1 MPTFVMARHR
11 LLIVALVA
19 ILACLTAACTS
30 SRYEFE
36 SNKRLGVYLKVP
48 KDWQEVPQDALF
60 PLYEQSTK
68 QGSPEAYRILK
79 QVVWERA
86 WDSSAKPAVGHFVVG
101 SADAPVARV
110 MVRTLL
116 EEERAAM
123 STEYVANLA
132 VGSYSEKLKDFK
144 ELVRNPGTS
153 ELVSADFIP
162 LQDEQLAPDGY
173 FGVRQLF
180 EARNT
185 DDESLYAVAF
195 IGLVDVQRTRLY
207 TLTMH
212 CNRRCYLA
220 NEKLFSTVLDSFTVR
235 KPLT

>member
-1 MPTFVMARHR
+1 MARHR

-19 ILACLTAACTS
+19 VVASLATACS
-30 SRYEFE
+30 PSQYDFE

-48 KDWQEVPQDALF
+48 KEWQEVPQDALF

-79 QVVWERA
+79 QVVWEKA
-86 WDSSAKPAVGHFVVG
+86 WDSSDTPAVGHFVLG

-116 EEERAAM
+116 EEERKAM
-123 STEYVANLA
+123 SVEYLSNLA
-132 VGSYSEKLKDFK
+132 VGSYSEDVEGFK
-144 ELVRNPGTS
+144 ELLRNPGTS

-162 LQDEQLAPDGY
+162 LQDDQLTPAGY

-180 EARNT
+180 EARNAE
-185 DDESLYAVAF
+185 DDSLYAVAF
-195 IGLVDVQRTRLY
+195 IGLVDLERTRLY

-220 NEKLFSTVLDSFTVR
+220 NEQQFSKVLDSFTVR
-235 KPLT
+235 KP